1 MSTKSSNTKKFALWA
16 LIAGVGGYLAGILTA
31 PQSGKETREDIKDGV
46 VKGVTEAEKELKKLY
61 EELNKLI
68 EKVKTMGGKLG
79 DSAGKEASDMVNK
92 AKDAK
97 EKVRQM
103 LSAVHEGDAEDKDLQ
118 QAIKEATQAID
129 HLKTYLKK

>member
-1 MSTKSSNTKKFALWA
+1 MGKSSTKKFALWA

-31 PQSGKETREDIKDGV
+31 PQSGKETREDIKEGV
-46 VKGVTEAEKELKKLY
+46 VKGVAEAEKELKKLY

-68 EKVKTMGGKLG
+68 DKVKGVGEKLG
-79 DSAGKEASDMVNK
+79 DSAGKEATDLVNK

-103 LSAVHEGDAEDKDLQ
+103 LSAVHEGDAEDKDLK
-118 QAIKEATQAID
+118 QAIKDASLAID
-129 HLKTYLKK
+129 HLKSYLKK

>member
-1 MSTKSSNTKKFALWA
+1 MTKSSSTKKFALWA

-31 PQSGKETREDIKDGV
+31 PQSGKETREDIKEGV

-61 EELNKLI
+61 EELNKLTD
-68 EKVKTMGGKLG
+68 KVKGMGEKLG
-79 DSAGKEASDMVNK
+79 DSAGKEAADLVSK

-118 QAIKEATQAID
+118 QALKDATEAID

>member
-1 MSTKSSNTKKFALWA
+1 MGKSSAKKFAIGA
-16 LIAGVGGYLAGILTA
+16 LVAGAAGYVAGLLTA
-31 PQSGKETREDIKDGV
+31 PQSGKETRQDIKEGV
-46 VKGVTEAEKELKKLY
+46 IKGVTEVEKELKKLY

-68 EKVKTMGGKLG
+68 DKVKAMGEKLG
-79 DSAGKEASDMVNK
+79 DSAGKEASDLLGK

-118 QAIKEATQAID
+118 KAIKDATDAID
-129 HLKTYLKK
+129 HLKAYLKK